1 MREFEFIDRVM
12 PDVPPATPEQRAA
25 VRARLLEHGHG
36 SVGDRRDVRP
46 TGRRGRRGVTSG
58 GRRGSPRSRR
68 GGMPGGS
75 LGGWRGVLSGGWR
88 GVTLVA
94 AAVILV
100 IGAVAVLLPRSAPA
114 PATLTPRQRLD
125 AAADR
130 LAAQPHAVLRYWR
143 QETEIVRRTKGA
155 DGHLVE
161 ERASEVVAIGR
172 DGDWYTWYEPV
183 STKPYG
189 AAATEAWRRS
199 GSPRLCP
206 GRGCDPNLPVYPSR
220 SMSRPLA
227 VAPGWTATL
236 PELLALP
243 REAAAL
249 KAELLRRYPD
259 GSDESRDQWLAQAA
273 RLLVVELPT
282 TPGTQA
288 AAYRV
293 LAGLPG
299 ASVRDDVRDPAG
311 RRAVTLQAPVR
322 GVVSSQLVID
332 PDSGALWAAQ
342 QVAPVP
348 GLAAG
353 VPDVVTSIVRRAW
366 TDARPTP
373 PPGCRECSGRY

>member
-25 VRARLLEHGHG
+25 LRARLFEQGHG
-36 SVGDRRDVRP
+36 SVGGRRVMRP

-58 GRRGSPRSRR
+58 GRRGSLR
-68 GGMPGGS
+68 GRPGVMSGGS
-75 LGGWRGVLSGGWR
+75 LGGWRSVA
-88 GVTLVA
+88 LVA

-100 IGAVAVLLPRSAPA
+100 IGAVAVLLPRSTPA
-114 PATLTPRQRLD
+114 PAALTPRQRLD
-125 AAADR
+125 AAAGR

-143 QETEIVRRTKGA
+143 QETEVITRTKGA
-155 DGHLVE
+155 GGYLVE
-161 ERASEVVAIGR
+161 ERGRDVVAIGR
-172 DGDWYTWYEPV
+172 DGDWYTWYEAV
-183 STKPYG
+183 SAEPYG
-189 AAATEAWRRS
+189 AEATERWRRS

-206 GRGCDPNLPVYPSR
+206 ARGCDPNLPYYPAR
-220 SMSRPLA
+220 SMDRLLA

-236 PELLALP
+236 PEVLALP
-243 REAAAL
+243 REASAL
-249 KAELLRRYPD
+249 KAELLKHY
-259 GSDESRDQWLAQAA
+259 SDTSKANRDEWLAQAV
-273 RLLVVELPT
+273 RRLVVEFPT

-311 RRAVTLQAPVR
+311 RRAVTIQAPVR

-348 GLAAG
+348 GLAPGA
-353 VPDVVTSIVRRAW
+353 PDVIRSIVRRAW

-373 PPGCRECSGRY
+373 PPGCRNCSGRY